1 VSDAAVL
8 ELETRIDAEAEERA
22 TAYHEAG
29 HAVMAALCGERVTGV
44 EIRGDDEH
52 WGSVRALRFEPRP
65 RAEID
70 PTVPTAHLER
80 RILCALAGMVAESI
94 ATGRAGWD
102 ERSEDLDVAVR
113 LAIRVVGD
121 CERVLPYLETAR
133 DHLEDL
139 LCRHWT
145 AVEAV
150 AFGLMARREI
160 PGDELRRL
168 LGRMLP

>member
-1 VSDAAVL
+1 MSDTAVL
-8 ELETRIDAEAEERA
+8 ELEARSDAAAEERA

-29 HAVMAALCGERVTGV
+29 HAVVAALCGERLTAI

-52 WGSVRALRFEPRP
+52 WGSVRALRFESAP
-65 RAEID
+65 RAEVD
-70 PTVPTAHLER
+70 PRVPTAHLER

-113 LAIRVVGD
+113 LAIRVEGD
-121 CERVLPYLETAR
+121 CERVLSYLETAR

-139 LCRHWT
+139 LCRHWA

-150 AFGLMARREI
+150 ALELMARREV

-168 LGRMLP
+168 LGRLLP